1 MKNLLF
7 ALIISILFFSCA
19 KEQDPFLISKQ
30 NIGSLTDSTQV
41 KDLKVVFSND
51 SIKRHIGGDEF
62 TGNVNDIEI
71 FEKTGKLLLV
81 LTPTQA
87 LDSTATL
94 KTVRVIDN
102 RYKTLEGLSSS
113 STFKDIKDNYK
124 ISSIQNTL
132 RNIIVSV
139 DKQNSYFTIEKK
151 ELPEEMRYD
160 MNLKIEEIH
169 IPDAAKINYFMINWN

>member
-1 MKNLLF
+1 MKKLLF
-7 ALIISILFFSCA
+7 ALIITSLFFSCK

-30 NIGSLTDSTQV
+30 NIGFLTDSTQV

-51 SIKRHIGGDEF
+51 SIKRYIGGDEF
-62 TGNVNDIEI
+62 TGNINEI
-71 FEKTGKLLLV
+71 NIYEKTGKLLLV
-81 LTPTQA
+81 LTPAQA
-87 LDSTATL
+87 LDSTSTI
-94 KTVRVIDN
+94 KTIRVLDN
-102 RYKTLEGLSSS
+102 RYKTLGGLSSS

-139 DKQNSYFTIEKK
+139 DEENSYFTIEKK

-169 IPDAAKINYFMINWN
+169 IPDSAKINYFMVNWN

>member
-62 TGNVNDIEI
+62 TGNINDIEI

>member
-1 MKNLLF
+1 MKKLLF
-7 ALIISILFFSCA
+7 ALIITGLFISCK

-30 NIGSLTDSTQV
+30 NIGFLTDSTQV

-51 SIKRHIGGDEF
+51 SIKRYIGGDEF
-62 TGNVNDIEI
+62 TGNINEI
-71 FEKTGKLLLV
+71 NIYKKTGKLLLV
-81 LTPTQA
+81 LTPKQA
-87 LDSTATL
+87 LDSTSTI
-94 KTVRVIDN
+94 KTIRVLDN
-102 RYKTLEGLSSS
+102 RYKTLKGLSSS

-139 DKQNSYFTIEKK
+139 DDENSYFTIEKK

-169 IPDAAKINYFMINWN
+169 IPDAAKINYFMVNWN

>member
-1 MKNLLF
+1 MKKLLF
-7 ALIISILFFSCA
+7 ALIITGLFISCK

-30 NIGSLTDSTQV
+30 NIGFLTDSTQV

-51 SIKRHIGGDEF
+51 SIKRYIGGDEF
-62 TGNVNDIEI
+62 TGNINEI
-71 FEKTGKLLLV
+71 NIYEKTGKLLLV
-81 LTPTQA
+81 LTPKQA
-87 LDSTATL
+87 LDSTSTI
-94 KTVRVIDN
+94 KTIRVLDN
-102 RYKTLEGLSSS
+102 RYKTLKGLSSS

-139 DKQNSYFTIEKK
+139 DDENSYFTIEKK
-151 ELPEEMRYD
+151 ELPEEVRYD

-169 IPDAAKINYFMINWN
+169 IPDSAKINYFMINWN

>member
-1 MKNLLF
+1 MKKLLF
-7 ALIISILFFSCA
+7 ALIITGLFISCK

-30 NIGSLTDSTQV
+30 NIGFLTDSTQV
-41 KDLKVVFSND
+41 KDLKVVFSKD
-51 SIKRHIGGDEF
+51 SIKRYIGGDEF
-62 TGNVNDIEI
+62 TGNINEI
-71 FEKTGKLLLV
+71 NIYKKTGKLLLV
-81 LTPTQA
+81 LTPKQA
-87 LDSTATL
+87 LDSTSTI
-94 KTVRVIDN
+94 KTIRVLDN
-102 RYKTLEGLSSS
+102 RYKTLKGLSSS

-139 DKQNSYFTIEKK
+139 DDENSYFTIEKK

-169 IPDAAKINYFMINWN
+169 IPDAAKINYFMVNWN